1 MHQKEHR
8 NLKRLKK
15 VLQSKKV
22 RFDDED
28 IKRKRKA
35 LEANSKVLILLKQ
48 FYVVDESDKT
58 NYMLRGRTLF
68 IHFVKKVIFVLKMNE
83 KKAVFAFRDIA
94 KKAAGTVAR
103 QTMSA
108 VNKDKIFQAIVNN
121 QTTIISDFCQY
132 NVLLIDM
139 QNEDGYTL
147 LAFATHHGY
156 FNIVDVLLRAGANPN
171 IPTSDFKGSNTPLH
185 IAANYGFKKI

>member
-1 MHQKEHR
+1 M
-8 NLKRLKK
+8 
-15 VLQSKKV
+15 VLQNKKV

-28 IKRKRKA
+28 TKRKRKA
-35 LEANSKVLILLKQ
+35 ISANNKILVLLSQ
-48 FYVVDESDKT
+48 FYKVDSQDKT
-58 NYMLRGRTLF
+58 NYLLHGKTLF
-68 IHFVKKVIFVLKMNE
+68 IHYVKKVVAVLKMNE
-83 KKAVFAFRDIA
+83 KTAVFAFRDIA

-103 QTMSA
+103 QTMTT
-108 VNKDKIFQAIVNN
+108 VNKEKIFQSIVNN

-147 LAFATHHGY
+147 LAFATHHGCV
-156 FNIVDVLLRAGANPN
+156 NIVDILLRAGANPN
-171 IPTSDFKGSNTPLH
+171 IPNNELKGSNTPLH